1 MGTSIVQ
8 VLQADSTKLLESE
21 AFKNLFPNQEILFDR
36 ILLDPPC
43 SGLGQR
49 PKIRVDLNLVAL
61 KGYSPYQRKLMYTA
75 VELLKVGGTLVYS
88 T

>member
-1 MGTSIVQ
+1 MSITISHI
-8 VLQADSTKLLESE
+8 LQADSTKLLENAE
-21 AFKNLFPNQEILFDR
+21 LKQLFPNQPVLFDR

-49 PKIRVDLNLVAL
+49 PKLRVDLNLGAL
-61 KGYSPYQRKLMYTA
+61 KGFSPYQRKLMYTA
-75 VELLKVGGTLVYS
+75 VDLLKVGGTLVYS